1 MAAHIR
7 LLFGLAVGNRK
18 SNTTSSKADGGTSAL
33 VRGDSVQTVTTDAH
47 FQVIAV
53 LLNGSSVRAQMPL
66 SELAATCSSFERER
80 NQENVISSNFQ

>member
-53 LLNGSSVRAQMPL
+53 LLNGGSVRAQMPL
-66 SELAATCSSFERER
+66 SELAATCSSFKRER

>member
-80 NQENVISSNFQ
+80 NQENRKES